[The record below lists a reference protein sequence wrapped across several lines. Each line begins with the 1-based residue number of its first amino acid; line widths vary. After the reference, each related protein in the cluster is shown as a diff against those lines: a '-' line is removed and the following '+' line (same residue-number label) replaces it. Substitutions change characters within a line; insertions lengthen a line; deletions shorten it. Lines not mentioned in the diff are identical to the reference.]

1 MELPALPAITN
12 NKLDNW
18 MAKRR
23 GSKFA
28 HNGISVRTHHA
39 PGTQDTADL
48 LVSRNDGTTA
58 EQLTAVMDV
67 VGDVCGAA
75 AGR

>member
-1 MELPALPAITN
+1 MFVESELGVGVGPSSGVGT
-12 NKLDNW
+12 
-18 MAKRR
+18 
-23 GSKFA
+23 
-28 HNGISVRTHHA
+28 NGITGITVRTSSRTS
-39 PGTQDTADL
+39 TQDTADL
-48 LVSRNDGTTA
+48 LVSRDDGTTA